1 MDKLM
6 RKYHELI
13 EELLDLSRLLSEEE
27 LASDAVNSRKANLQA
42 RMYLVLLCSYL
53 EGYAK
58 EVGGYVIA
66 ALNNEVKNLGIPKSL
81 ALWALEGLDLQK
93 KKQLQDSMREEFSLK
108 NKRIKNRISDLVSA
122 NPARIETFWNILGAV
137 VQEKYELDGGR
148 RIDMTVLRRQIHQL
162 VEIRNSIVH
171 HGDTTSLI
179 SISDIEQYA
188 KQVMLY
194 LEVLNEALKKKY
206 PSL

>member
-1 MDKLM
+1 MKYFRHDVMDKLM

-122 NPARIETFWNILGAV
+122 NPARI
-137 VQEKYELDGGR
+137 
-148 RIDMTVLRRQIHQL
+148 
-162 VEIRNSIVH
+162 
-171 HGDTTSLI
+171 
-179 SISDIEQYA
+179 
-188 KQVMLY
+188 
-194 LEVLNEALKKKY
+194 
-206 PSL
+206 

>member
-1 MDKLM
+1 M